1 MNKKIFTL
9 IFGLFLFASCTSP
22 EQQIKNAHD
31 QFTQT
36 LKAKECK
43 QVKSLPAGNGE
54 LLKHYLQ
61 VCPFVKGKDQIF
73 YPSEPVLQEITV
85 SNDSAKA
92 KINHKYAVDFVREED
107 QWQVIAPLWQ
117 VQLSAV
123 TFLYALDLGYYDIAQ
138 VYSTKESNETIKLME
153 QFNKLSGNN
162 NEQPEKSDLSIKI
175 KDVKIYEDSAR
186 VYYEEA
192 NATEEL
198 KLIPDKKLWKVDMN
212 NIKLPADSL

>member
-31 QFTQT
+31 QFTQA

-43 QVKSLPAGNGE
+43 QLESIPGSKGE

-85 SNDSAKA
+85 FDDSAKA
-92 KINHKYAVDFVREED
+92 KINKEYNVNFVKKED
-107 QWQVIAPLWQ
+107 QWQLEAPLWK
-117 VQLSAV
+117 VQLSAI
-123 TFLYALDLGYYDIAQ
+123 TFLYALDLGYYGIAQ
-138 VYSTKESNETIKLME
+138 VYSTQESNETIKLME
-153 QFNKLSGNN
+153 QFNKLSGNDS
-162 NEQPEKSDLSIKI
+162 EQPEKSDLKIKI
-175 KDVKIYEDSAR
+175 TDVKIYDDSAK
-186 VYYEEA
+186 VQYKEA

-198 KLIPDKKLWKVDMN
+198 QLIPDEKLWKVDMY